1 MRYKL
6 ITTIYAHNF

>member
-6 ITTIYAHNF
+6 IISNLFT